1 MIRLDLDQVE
11 PHTPDELRT
20 ARKTKISRVKGKGKT
35 ERTVFLSADA
45 RNALADYLE
54 RERGRDATS
63 GQTALFLTASS
74 IAVRAPDGRLSL
86 RAFNLILE
94 QIGR

>member
-20 ARKTKISRVKGKGKT
+20 ARKIKISRVKGKGKT
-35 ERTVFLSADA
+35 ERMVFLSADA

-54 RERGRDATS
+54 RERGRDATA
-63 GQTALFLTASS
+63 GQTALFLTASTGCQ
-74 IAVRAPDGRLSL
+74 AKGDGTD
-86 RAFNLILE
+86 LE
-94 QIGR
+94 